1 LWFGAW
7 CSGKGWLCPRIGH
20 GWWMILT
27 NNFERCRPFAGKQF
41 LYVDF

>member
-7 CSGKGWLCPRIGH
+7 YSGKGWLCPRIGH